1 MNIFNFNKVILM
13 SFILL
18 FFTIKNLYYNF
29 EKPKRNYDK
38 IYNQVNEIKLPNF
51 SGKIYVDEITY
62 KFINDFNFVL
72 KSK

>member
-1 MNIFNFNKVILM
+1 M
-13 SFILL
+13 
-18 FFTIKNLYYNF
+18 YYNF

-72 KSK
+72 KSKWKKKLNGLVNTLGNVALIIPYGV